1 DRIARRLEAGGFDH
15 LGGDWEALGDL
26 VGVVGVAAVL
36 HGLPP
41 HLAPPANHRDVRAEK
56 PTAGGV
62 HLEHTPCPRGG
73 AQDGADLRLEIL
85 LPIRRSVLW
94 PVALRIVEVRERLE
108 GLAAL
113 DHGQDL
119 SEVVPA
125 CRSKVDTRTFPQL
138 ARVDRLAAELDAVD
152 RTQNVVEASRPK
164 NRRRLFREPVGF
176 AELDSAQ
183 DPQPGEPGAASIDG
197 VEITYDVDAVLV
209 WMHLHKVGVVGES
222 DRGQTQLDRP
232 FAAALHGSTRAVV

>member
-1 DRIARRLEAGGFDH
+1 RHQRTTVMSGQRSRPR
-15 LGGDWEALGDL
+15 
-26 VGVVGVAAVL
+26 VVFTSSTRPV
-36 HGLPP
+36 
-41 HLAPPANHRDVRAEK
+41 
-56 PTAGGV
+56 
-62 HLEHTPCPRGG
+62 RGG

-85 LPIRRSVLW
+85 LPIRRSVLR

-164 NRRRLFREPVGF
+164 NRRR
-176 AELDSAQ
+176 
-183 DPQPGEPGAASIDG
+183 
-197 VEITYDVDAVLV
+197 
-209 WMHLHKVGVVGES
+209 
-222 DRGQTQLDRP
+222 
-232 FAAALHGSTRAVV
+232 